1 MGEQI
6 YTVGDLVGRIE
17 VTKPKAATRLVAID
31 GRGGAGKS
39 TIARQL
45 RDRLSDARVIGV
57 DDFWLPKSVRPERER
72 VIAEPG
78 CDYDW
83 QRLRDQVI
91 VLLSEDRPA
100 RYQRYDW
107 ETDALQEWHDVAV
120 GGTVIVEGVFSTR
133 KELASLYDLRIW
145 VDLDEEVCLA
155 RGIARDGGQHD
166 ELWREEWMPAYR
178 SYMEQD
184 DPLARSD
191 VILKTEE

>member
-100 RYQRYDW
+100 AVSAIRLGDGC
-107 ETDALQEWHDVAV
+107 AAGVARCR
-120 GGTVIVEGVFSTR
+120 GRGHGDRGRGVFD
-133 KELASLYDLRIW
+133 KE
-145 VDLDEEVCLA
+145 
-155 RGIARDGGQHD
+155 GIGVT
-166 ELWREEWMPAYR
+166 L
-178 SYMEQD
+178 
-184 DPLARSD
+184 
-191 VILKTEE
+191 